1 MNNKTI
7 TSLLKS
13 TATLLVLHGA
23 NPFQASHYN
32 QAALLLEKTQHDL
45 AHLSL
50 QALKTLPG
58 LPKSL
63 ATLIHEINTTG
74 TLQRWEELMAKTPQ
88 GVLDILELKGMG
100 PKKVRALWKQ
110 LGIENPAAL
119 AQACTAGKVAQ
130 LPGFGQK
137 TQASI
142 QENLAWKHQQQGK
155 LHYATALPYATTLV
169 AHLQQAFPALQI
181 SLVGTIRRKMETI
194 DQVEILI
201 GTTNTAIVANWLQ
214 NLPDI
219 EPSAQIPGSIAWH
232 GKFLENDLSL
242 TIRFCPPEHFH
253 THQILQ
259 TGSTEHLA
267 LPVKTTQS
275 LGAFITKTPTLD
287 SEAAGYQQAGLPYI
301 PPELREG
308 HIEQAWIQAG
318 TPPLLEASQLRGVLH
333 THTTYSDGTCSLETM
348 ARTCQEQGYQYIG
361 ITDHSQTASYA
372 GGLTIEDIQRQ
383 HQAIDQLNQQLAPFK
398 IFKGIESDIL
408 SDGSLDYPAETLA
421 SFDFIIASVHAGLS
435 MNQQQATDRL
445 LKAIQNPFT
454 TILGHL
460 TGRLL
465 LKRPGYPIDHQ
476 TIIDACAAH
485 GVIIELNAN
494 PWRMELDWRWI
505 HYAIEKNVQIS
516 INPDAHHQADINNI
530 YYGVCIGR
538 KGSLTKQHTF
548 NTLSHQQVAQ
558 HFQRRK
564 AAALQKCL

>member
-155 LHYATALPYATTLV
+155 FHYATALPYATTLV

-194 DQVEILI
+194 EQVEILNRNHQYSHSSQLATELARYRTI
-201 GTTNTAIVANWLQ
+201 STNPRIHSL
-214 NLPDI
+214 
-219 EPSAQIPGSIAWH
+219 AW
-232 GKFLENDLSL
+232 
-242 TIRFCPPEHFH
+242 
-253 THQILQ
+253 QILRKRPQ
-259 TGSTEHLA
+259 PHHTLLPTRA
-267 LPVKTTQS
+267 LPHPPDFADRIYRTPSPTSKNN
-275 LGAFITKTPTLD
+275 TKPRSIHYQNPNPRQRSSRLSASWPTL
-287 SEAAGYQQAGLPYI
+287 
-301 PPELREG
+301 
-308 HIEQAWIQAG
+308 H
-318 TPPLLEASQLRGVLH
+318 TP
-333 THTTYSDGTCSLETM
+333 
-348 ARTCQEQGYQYIG
+348 
-361 ITDHSQTASYA
+361 
-372 GGLTIEDIQRQ
+372 
-383 HQAIDQLNQQLAPFK
+383 
-398 IFKGIESDIL
+398 
-408 SDGSLDYPAETLA
+408 
-421 SFDFIIASVHAGLS
+421 
-435 MNQQQATDRL
+435 
-445 LKAIQNPFT
+445 
-454 TILGHL
+454 
-460 TGRLL
+460 
-465 LKRPGYPIDHQ
+465 
-476 TIIDACAAH
+476 
-485 GVIIELNAN
+485 
-494 PWRMELDWRWI
+494 
-505 HYAIEKNVQIS
+505 
-516 INPDAHHQADINNI
+516 
-530 YYGVCIGR
+530 
-538 KGSLTKQHTF
+538 
-548 NTLSHQQVAQ
+548 
-558 HFQRRK
+558 
-564 AAALQKCL
+564 